1 MLRGRGGR
9 GVCGQNF
16 CYNGAAFV
24 ILLKLICNM
33 TCSENEYFDLLT
45 PTAGSGGRG
54 GSVGKNICYHAASFV
69 DSL

>member
-1 MLRGRGGR
+1 M

-16 CYNGAAFV
+16 CYHGAAFV

-33 TCSENEYFDLLT
+33 TCSENKYFDLLT
-45 PTAGSGGRG
+45 LTAGSWGREG
-54 GSVGKNICYHAASFV
+54 VCGQNICYHAASFG